1 MTPLIKIRHAVVALG
16 LILLASGCAT
26 STVAP
31 ESDPGESEVMP
42 FATDSG
48 EASYHLLLAELA
60 LERDQFDE
68 AASEYRKA
76 AQLSDDVEIAQRAAT
91 LSFSL
96 GRNAEALA
104 SAKRWASLDPD
115 NLEAHR
121 YLASLYLREKDVS
134 RAVEELSI
142 MLGLYASVSED
153 GFLALTGL
161 LLEEPDQAIAA
172 RAMDRLLA
180 QQPDVAAAHYGAALL
195 SMQAG
200 DYAKAQR
207 YVITAEELRPDWP
220 RAGLLHARVLVAQGD
235 IDAGLQRAADLAR
248 NTSDPTL
255 RLDYAL
261 LLANLEREG
270 EARLELDLLLSEHP
284 RMAGALRAAGLLEMR
299 RGDLDA
305 AQAHFTSL
313 LATGRGTWD
322 AFFYLGSI
330 AEDRGQEG
338 RAIRYYS
345 QVRDGE
351 LAITAQA
358 RVAEIYEGLGEIDR
372 AVDHLITFANETPNL
387 DADLNIAA
395 GEVLARNGQADR
407 ALEIFDSVLLRH
419 PGNRAC
425 RFARAFL
432 YEDMDQ
438 VDTAI
443 VELRALLKD
452 QPDDSNALN
461 ALGYTLADRTDQY
474 REAYKL
480 IRRALE
486 LDPGNPAIIDSM
498 GWIEYRR
505 GNLTAAQEYL
515 EQAYGLVR
523 DPEIAAHL
531 GEVLWVQGQAEA
543 AMVVWQLSLAENPD
557 EKVLLEVLQR
567 FAQ

>member
-1 MTPLIKIRHAVVALG
+1 MNPLTEFRQALVALG
-16 LILLASGCAT
+16 LILQVSGCAT
-26 STVAP
+26 TALEP
-31 ESDPGESEVMP
+31 AAEDAGGEVVP
-42 FATDSG
+42 FATDGG

-60 LERDQFDE
+60 LERDQFD
-68 AASEYRKA
+68 AAAREYRMA

-104 SAKRWASLDPD
+104 SAKRWAMLDPD
-115 NLEAHR
+115 NMEVHR
-121 YLASLYLREKDVS
+121 YLASLYLREKDVTN
-134 RAVEELSI
+134 AVAELST
-142 MLGLYASVSED
+142 MLKIHGDVPEE
-153 GFLALTGL
+153 GFLVLTGV
-161 LLEEPDQAIAA
+161 LLEEPDQATAS

-195 SMQAG
+195 SMQTG
-200 DYAKAQR
+200 DYDKAQR
-207 YVITAEELRPDWP
+207 YVTTAEELRPDWA
-220 RAGLLHARVLVAQGD
+220 RAGLLHARVLVARGEV
-235 IDAGLQRAADLAR
+235 DAGLQRAADLAR
-248 NTSDPTL
+248 NASDPTL

-284 RMAGALRAAGLLEMR
+284 RMPGALRAAGLLEMR

-322 AFFYLGSI
+322 AFFYLGTI
-330 AEDRGQEG
+330 AEERGQSG

-358 RVAEIYEGLGEIDR
+358 RVAALYESLGEIER
-372 AVDHLITFANETPNL
+372 AVDHLITFANETPKL
-387 DADLNIAA
+387 DAELNIAA
-395 GEVLARNGQADR
+395 GELLARNGEASR
-407 ALEIFDSVLLRH
+407 ALEIFDDVLLRH
-419 PGNRAC
+419 PGNRAA

-452 QPDDSNALN
+452 QPDDATALN
-461 ALGYTLADRTDQY
+461 ALGYTLADRTDRH
-474 REAYKL
+474 REAYRL
-480 IRRALE
+480 IRRAIELE
-486 LDPGNPAIIDSM
+486 PGNPAIIDSM

-505 GNLTAAQEYL
+505 GNLAE
-515 EQAYGLVR
+515 AYGHLERAFGLAR

-531 GEVLWVQGQAEA
+531 GEVLWVQGKTDEA
-543 AMVVWQLSLAENPD
+543 LAVWQESLQENPG
-557 EKVLLEVLQR
+557 EEVLLEVMQQ
-567 FAQ
+567 FAP